1 MSMDVWAKFDQM
13 VDTEGL
19 KKDVREVAEN
29 KIEFKEVPEGRY
41 EVKIEKIELRQSKT
55 GRPMVAFW
63 FKILEGEYNNQY
75 IFWNQVV
82 DMGFGLHK
90 VNEFLRSLDSGL
102 EVQFENFTQ
111 YGNLLMDIHE
121 AIDGKLEYG
130 LKYSKNNKGYDEFEI
145 TDVFEL
151 E

>member
-1 MSMDVWAKFDQM
+1 MDIWTKFDQM

-19 KKDVREVAEN
+19 KEDVREAAEN
-29 KIEFKEVPEGRY
+29 KIDYKEVPEGRY
-41 EVKIEKIELRQSKT
+41 EVKIEKIELKQSKT

-63 FKILEGEYNNQY
+63 FKILEGEYKNQY

-82 DMGFGLHK
+82 DIGFGLHK

-121 AIDGKLEYG
+121 VIDGKLEYG
-130 LKYSKNNKGYDEFEI
+130 LKYSKNSKGYDEFEI
-145 TDVFEL
+145 TDVFEV

>member
-19 KKDVREVAEN
+19 KKDVKEVAEN
-29 KIEFKEVPEGRY
+29 KIDYKEVPEGRY
-41 EVKIEKIELRQSKT
+41 EVKIHKMELKQSKT
-55 GRPMVAFW
+55 GRPMVSFW
-63 FKILEGEYNNQY
+63 MQILEGEYENQY

>member
-1 MSMDVWAKFDQM
+1 MSMDIWAKFDQV

-29 KIEFKEVPEGRY
+29 KIDYKEVPEGRY
-41 EVKIEKIELRQSKT
+41 EVKIHKMELKQSKT
-55 GRPMVAFW
+55 GRPMVTFW
-63 FKILEGEYNNQY
+63 FKILEGEYENQY

-111 YGNLLMDIHE
+111 YGQLLMDIHE
-121 AIDGKLEYG
+121 AIDGRLEYG

>member
-1 MSMDVWAKFDQM
+1 MDVWAKFDQM

>member
-1 MSMDVWAKFDQM
+1 MNIWEKFDKQ
-13 VDTEGL
+13 VDVEGL
-19 KKDVREVAEN
+19 KEDVKEAAEN

-41 EVKIEKIELRQSKT
+41 EVKIEKMELRQSKT
-55 GRPMVAFW
+55 GRPMVTFW
-63 FKILEGEYNNQY
+63 FKILQGEYNNQY

-130 LKYSKNNKGYDEFEI
+130 LKYSKNSKGYDEFEI

>member
-1 MSMDVWAKFDQM
+1 MSMDIWAKFDQM

-29 KIEFKEVPEGRY
+29 KIEFKEVPEGHY
-41 EVKIEKIELRQSKT
+41 EVKISKIELTQSKT
-55 GRPMVAFW
+55 GRPMVTFW
-63 FKILEGEYNNQY
+63 FKILQGEYNNQY

-90 VNEFLRSLDSGL
+90 VNEFLKSLDSGL

-111 YGNLLMDIHE
+111 YGQLLMDIHE
-121 AIDGKLEYG
+121 AIDGRLEYG
-130 LKYSKNNKGYDEFEI
+130 LKYSKNSKGYDEFEI

-151 E
+151 N

>member
-1 MSMDVWAKFDQM
+1 MSMDIWAKFDQM
-13 VDTEGL
+13 VDAEGL
-19 KKDVREVAEN
+19 KKDVEQAAKNQR
-29 KIEFKEVPEGRY
+29 EFKEVPEGHY
-41 EVKIEKIELRQSKT
+41 EVVIEKIELRESSTK
-55 GRPMVAFW
+55 RPMVSIW
-63 FKILEGEYNNQY
+63 MKILEGEYKGQLL
-75 IFWNQVV
+75 FWNQVV
-82 DMGFGLHK
+82 DVGFGLHK

-145 TDVFEL
+145 TDVFEV

>member
-1 MSMDVWAKFDQM
+1 MSMDIWAKFDQM

-29 KIEFKEVPEGRY
+29 KIEFKEVPEGHY
-41 EVKIEKIELRQSKT
+41 EVKISKMELTQSKT
-55 GRPMVAFW
+55 GRPMVSFW
-63 FKILEGEYNNQY
+63 MQILEGEYKNQY

-121 AIDGKLEYG
+121 VIDGKLEYG
-130 LKYSKNNKGYDEFEI
+130 LKYSKNSKGYDEFEI

>member
-1 MSMDVWAKFDQM
+1 MSTNIWEKFDKT
-13 VDTEGL
+13 VDVKGL
-19 KKDVREVAEN
+19 KKDARDVAEN
-29 KIEFKEVPEGRY
+29 KIEYKDVPEGTY
-41 EVKIEKIELRQSKT
+41 EVKISKIELTQSKT
-55 GRPMVAFW
+55 GRPMVSFW
-63 FKILEGEYNNQY
+63 MQILEGPYKGQY

-82 DMGFGLHK
+82 DIGFGLHK

-145 TDVFEL
+145 TDVFEV